1 MSSPHRDEVLELAVH
16 SLPQPGDVAQPTLLG
31 SRLKL
36 LAIVLACSLPVL
48 LAYLAYYVVRPQGEA
63 AFGELISPVR
73 TVPVAMATGLDG
85 TPVPLQSL
93 KAQWLLV
100 KVDGG
105 DCAQECQKQLVTL
118 RQFRL
123 MLGKDMERVDWVW
136 LISDQAVVNPV
147 LSQGLKKDRATVLR
161 AEAQALQAWFVAPQ
175 GKLLKDYF
183 FVVDPMGNTM
193 MRLPARFDS
202 AGAAKARRDM
212 DHLLRASL
220 PWDPPGR

>member
-1 MSSPHRDEVLELAVH
+1 MSSPHRDEMLELSVH
-16 SLPQPGDVAQPTLLG
+16 SLPHPGDTVGPSLVG

-36 LAIVLACSLPVL
+36 LAIVFACSLPVL

-73 TVPVAMATGLDG
+73 TVPVAMATNLDG
-85 TPVPLQSL
+85 TQVPLPSL

-105 DCAQECQKQLVTL
+105 ECAQDCQKQLLML

-123 MLGKDMERVDWVW
+123 MLGKDMDRVDWVW
-136 LISDQAVVNPV
+136 LISDQVPVNPV
-147 LSQGLKKDRATVLR
+147 LSQGLKKDQATVLR
-161 AEAQALQAWFVAPQ
+161 VDPQVLQAWFAAPQ
-175 GKLLKDYF
+175 GKLLKDF
-183 FVVDPMGNTM
+183 IFVVDPMGNTM

-212 DHLLRASL
+212 EHLLRASL